1 MGCELNR
8 QLSSPWRGCRAGSS
22 MAMELVKECLEMEF
36 QVSGVHEL
44 VRYIGVIG
52 VVNCKLAATFC

>member
-8 QLSSPWRGCRAGSS
+8 QLNSPWRGCRAGSS
-22 MAMELVKECLEMEF
+22 MAMDLVKECLEMEF

-44 VRYIGVIG
+44 CVILESSVSWQQRFVRV
-52 VVNCKLAATFC
+52 